1 LLLAYGLT
9 MFYVS
14 GAIVFIELVLVVILS
29 SYWVTQIDLNHDD
42 KNIILLYV
50 MAGFIIYNLLALYF
64 LVKTFSNFLIKKNLK
79 GVDALKWFL
88 LIYLILLG
96 FIWIGVMF
104 RVVLRYNVLFAFLSF
119 SLIYLLLLLYKVKA
133 DIE

>member
-1 LLLAYGLT
+1 